1 MEANLHTMTHL
12 FTQLGLPS
20 EPANIQAFIECHR
33 PLAAHLA
40 LCEAPF
46 WTASQAEFL
55 REQVQDDADWAGII
69 DKLDS
74 ALRQI
79 TP

>member
-1 MEANLHTMTHL
+1 MESHLPSMTLL

-20 EPANIQAFIECHR
+20 EPAAIQRFIETHR
-33 PLAAHLA
+33 PLEARLA
-40 LCEAPF
+40 LHEAPF

-55 REQVQDDADWAGII
+55 KEQLDQDADWAILI

-74 ALRQI
+74 GLRRVSS
-79 TP
+79 